1 MNTEH
6 SGESSS
12 EHSLD
17 SFIRPIGNPS
27 QRDPSISDDDRSSQ
41 SGPAGDLRADQ
52 THRDDISK
60 PSSQNPHA
68 HASSS
73 STDQSSVASDNS
85 AFVFRV
91 DCPGSP
97 PQRLQ
102 LTGEIY
108 TLGTADGCSIRLRD
122 SNVLPLHATIRHTA
136 NSVFVESHSQ
146 PLVINGQTYQSR
158 ELKNGD
164 ILSLGGYRFELV
176 SNQRVQSAAN
186 ECATLTNVLPPD
198 VERALARSTN
208 PREHEESTD
217 QNNLQDLVTQSRL
230 DACLRREKLCEKR
243 EAKLADDIAELKY
256 REEDLLKRIS
266 RLEAEEASSLEIYD
280 QLSKRQTE
288 INSLRSSL
296 QETQSLNLKRETELQ
311 KAKGELERQ
320 LAECLEESEAV
331 LGKYDSDSRRIE
343 LLNSQIEELNAALND
358 AQQQRDLLELREQL
372 QRREHEQLVRQL
384 EKDRDEVIA
393 EKARNQAQLRKME
406 GNIRDLESLVASA
419 NDLDPSPHEDNST
432 PDLVADQSTTDD
444 NHVES
449 PSQQASDANR
459 PTPIPVLDF
468 NQSALEQLD
477 PNTLEEFTE
486 LSQRNAS
493 LLAELMELKRDRD
506 RTKTQVTPDP
516 SNQVSDL
523 EEALSSASSE
533 LAKTREDYKEAMSLL
548 EKMERQKELQR
559 ENRSHRSARSRD
571 DHDDSDPGMGAL
583 QSTGGNDSNK
593 SATNSNSEESPSETT
608 TSWNSL
614 LGKLRRSSLA
624 DATDQRDQA
633 TETTPSPGTNEAAP
647 STSQHHAS
655 AAKLVEAD
663 TEESGWFQ
671 TKRHERVETLQT
683 KQAGV
688 QSVAPSRSGS
698 QISTSAGTDDDL
710 FITGSHLAVA
720 KSTRVDSSNDSNG
733 EAMIWNGG
741 RREPL
746 TPTSNSEKAVEH
758 SPASDDAILFEAVEE
773 AAQETCVGDSRVET
787 KQAADRITARLTHSI
802 RTLFFSEG
810 DAADHQTTSDQAI
823 ITRYAFAFAAV
834 MAGLVCYRLV
844 PGQVRYI
851 AVLMALV
858 LAAIYTTEGVT
869 LAKSRA
875 AR

>member
-17 SFIRPIGNPS
+17 PFIRPIGNPS
-27 QRDPSISDDDRSSQ
+27 QREPSVSDNDRSPQTGS
-41 SGPAGDLRADQ
+41 AGELRADQ
-52 THRDDISK
+52 THRDDISTH
-60 PSSQNPHA
+60 SSQKPHA
-68 HASSS
+68 HPSRR
-73 STDQSSVASDNS
+73 STDQSSDASEKS

-102 LTGEIY
+102 LTGDLY

-122 SNVLPLHATIRHTA
+122 NNVLPLHATIRHSA

-146 PLVINGQTYQSR
+146 PLIINGQTYESR

-186 ECATLTNVLPPD
+186 QRATLTNVLPPD

-208 PREHEESTD
+208 PREHEESTA

-230 DACLRREKLCEKR
+230 DDCLRRERLCEKR

-280 QLSKRQTE
+280 QLAKRQAE

-296 QETQSLNLKRETELQ
+296 KETQSLNLKRETELQ
-311 KAKGELERQ
+311 KAKSELERQ

-331 LGKYDSDSRRIE
+331 LGKYDSDSRTIVR
-343 LLNSQIEELNAALND
+343 LNSQIEELNAALND

-372 QRREHEQLVRQL
+372 QRREYEQLVRQL

-393 EKARNQAQLRKME
+393 EKARSQAELRKME
-406 GNIRDLESLVASA
+406 GSIRDLESLVASA
-419 NDLDPSPHEDNST
+419 NDLDPPPHEDDCT
-432 PDLVADQSTTDD
+432 PDLVADQSTAEEQ
-444 NHVES
+444 HVES
-449 PSQQASDANR
+449 PSQQASDEKR
-459 PTPIPVLDF
+459 PTSVPILDL
-468 NQSALEQLD
+468 NQSTLEQLD
-477 PNTLEEFTE
+477 PKTLAEFTE

-506 RTKTQVTPDP
+506 RTKTQVTSDP
-516 SNQVSDL
+516 SKQVSDL

-548 EKMERQKELQR
+548 EKMERQKETQR
-559 ENRSHRSARSRD
+559 ENRSRGSDRSRD
-571 DHDDSDPGMGAL
+571 DHDNSGPGIGAL
-583 QSTGGNDSNK
+583 RDNRLNDSNK
-593 SATNSNSEESPSETT
+593 SATNSSSEESPSETT
-608 TSWNSL
+608 SSWNSL
-614 LGKLRRSSLA
+614 LGKLRRSSWG
-624 DATDQRDQA
+624 DSTDHRDQE
-633 TETTPSPGTNEAAP
+633 TETTPSPRTNEAAP
-647 STSQHHAS
+647 STSQHQAS
-655 AAKLVEAD
+655 TAKLVGTD

-688 QSVAPSRSGS
+688 RSVTPSKSGS
-698 QISTSAGTDDDL
+698 QISASAEKDEDL
-710 FITGSHLAVA
+710 FISGSHLAVA
-720 KSTRVDSSNDSNG
+720 KSTKVDSSNHSSG

-741 RREPL
+741 RRESL
-746 TPTSNSEKAVEH
+746 TPTSNSGKAVDH
-758 SPASDDAILFEAVEE
+758 SPASEDAVLFEAVEE
-773 AAQETCVGDSRVET
+773 AAQETCVGDSSAGT
-787 KQAADRITARLTHSI
+787 KQAADRITAKLTNSI

-810 DAADHQTTSDQAI
+810 DATDHQTSSDQAI

>member
-1 MNTEH
+1 M
-6 SGESSS
+6 
-12 EHSLD
+12 
-17 SFIRPIGNPS
+17 
-27 QRDPSISDDDRSSQ
+27 
-41 SGPAGDLRADQ
+41 
-52 THRDDISK
+52 
-60 PSSQNPHA
+60 
-68 HASSS
+68 
-73 STDQSSVASDNS
+73 
-85 AFVFRV
+85 FRV

-102 LTGEIY
+102 LTGDLY

-122 SNVLPLHATIRHTA
+122 SNVLPLHATIRHSA

-146 PLVINGQTYQSR
+146 PLIINGQTYESR

-186 ECATLTNVLPPD
+186 QRATLTNVLPPD

-230 DACLRREKLCEKR
+230 DACLRRERLCEKR

-280 QLSKRQTE
+280 QLSKRQAE

-311 KAKGELERQ
+311 KAKSELERQ

-331 LGKYDSDSRRIE
+331 LGKYDSDSRTIVR
-343 LLNSQIEELNAALND
+343 LNSQIEELNAALND

-393 EKARNQAQLRKME
+393 EKARNQAELRKME

-419 NDLDPSPHEDNST
+419 NDLDPSPHEDDCT
-432 PDLVADQSTTDD
+432 PDLVADQPTAEEQ
-444 NHVES
+444 HVES
-449 PSQQASDANR
+449 PSQQASDEKR
-459 PTPIPVLDF
+459 PTSIPVLDL
-468 NQSALEQLD
+468 NQSTLEQLD
-477 PNTLEEFTE
+477 PKTLEEFTE

-516 SNQVSDL
+516 SKQVSDL

-548 EKMERQKELQR
+548 EKMERQKETQR
-559 ENRSHRSARSRD
+559 ENRSRGSDRSRD
-571 DHDDSDPGMGAL
+571 DHDNSGPGIGAL
-583 QSTGGNDSNK
+583 RDNRLNDSNK
-593 SATNSNSEESPSETT
+593 SATNSSSEESPSETT
-608 TSWNSL
+608 SSWNSL
-614 LGKLRRSSLA
+614 LGKLRRSSWG
-624 DATDQRDQA
+624 DSTDHRDHE
-633 TETTPSPGTNEAAP
+633 TETTPSPRTNEAAP
-647 STSQHHAS
+647 STSQHQAS
-655 AAKLVEAD
+655 TAKLVGTD

-671 TKRHERVETLQT
+671 AKRHERVETLQT

-688 QSVAPSRSGS
+688 RSVTPSKSVG
-698 QISTSAGTDDDL
+698 QVSASAEKDEDL
-710 FITGSHLAVA
+710 FISGSHLAVA
-720 KSTRVDSSNDSNG
+720 KSTKVDSSNHSSG

-741 RREPL
+741 RRESL
-746 TPTSNSEKAVEH
+746 TPTSNSGKAVDH
-758 SPASDDAILFEAVEE
+758 RHASDDAVLFEAVEE
-773 AAQETCVGDSRVET
+773 AAHETCVGDSRAGT
-787 KQAADRITARLTHSI
+787 KQAADRITAKLTNSI

-810 DAADHQTTSDQAI
+810 DATDHQTSSDQAI